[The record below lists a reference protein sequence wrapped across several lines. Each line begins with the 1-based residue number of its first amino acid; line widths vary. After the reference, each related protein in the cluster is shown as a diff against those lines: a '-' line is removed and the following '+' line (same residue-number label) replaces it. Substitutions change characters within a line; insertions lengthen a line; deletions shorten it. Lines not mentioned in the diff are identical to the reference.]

1 VQVPARALYNYILL
15 EESMR
20 HEDDGFECIDERTEH
35 IVKEQQLLS
44 TLNSMAGEQQLLKKE
59 LQLKESFRVI
69 LQQEKLQL
77 AEKIAKLE
85 EQAYTLQQVVA
96 KSVEVEKL
104 SQEQLRGLQTA
115 VGGIASL
122 KDSLGVL
129 VKAVSQKVDLL
140 KAGDR

>member
-1 VQVPARALYNYILL
+1 
-15 EESMR
+15 MR

-59 LQLKESFRVI
+59 LQLKETFRVI

-77 AEKIAKLE
+77 AEKVAKLE

>member
-77 AEKIAKLE
+77 AEKVAKLE

>member
-1 VQVPARALYNYILL
+1 
-15 EESMR
+15 MR

>member
-1 VQVPARALYNYILL
+1 
-15 EESMR
+15 MR

-77 AEKIAKLE
+77 AEKVAKLE

>member
-1 VQVPARALYNYILL
+1 
-15 EESMR
+15 MR

-77 AEKIAKLE
+77 AEKVAKLE

-129 VKAVSQKVDLL
+129 VKTVSQKVDLL